1 MSNSPWDPPAPQQNF
16 PAPPKHSGGNAAVVI
31 VAIVVGGGFM
41 LLVCGGIL
49 VGLLLPAVQAA
60 REAARRMQC
69 SNNMKQIALAMHNYE
84 STYRSLPPAYT
95 VDANGNPLHS
105 WRTLL
110 LPYMEQQALYNSI
123 DLNKPWNDPANAH
136 ISKVVLPVYS
146 CPSTSIGN
154 TELTCYQ
161 LIDDPSAMIY
171 RDEFRKFA
179 DVTDGL
185 SNTLMVVESCEA
197 NAVPWMQPSDLAP
210 QNFLAP
216 SVRQNH
222 AGGCNCAFGDGS
234 VKFLS
239 QGINPQTT
247 SAMISRS
254 GGEAAAW

>member
-16 PAPPKHSGGNAAVVI
+16 PAPPKSGGNTAIVI

-69 SNNMKQIALAMHNYE
+69 SGNMKQIALAMHNYE

-95 VDANGNPLHS
+95 VDANGTPLHS

-136 ISKVVLPVYS
+136 ISKVVLPIFS
-146 CPSTSIGN
+146 CPSTNIVN

-171 RDEFRKFA
+171 RDEFRKFSE
-179 DVTDGL
+179 VTDGL
-185 SNTLMVVESCEA
+185 SNTLMVVESSEA

-210 QNFLAP
+210 QNFLNP
-216 SVRQNH
+216 NDRQNH
-222 AGGCNCAFGDGS
+222 TGGCNCAFGDGS

-239 QGINPQTT
+239 QGLNPQTT
-247 SAMISRS
+247 AAMISRS
-254 GGEAAAW
+254 GGERVAQ